1 VATTI
6 MISSIGV
13 PGVGLAESLSIF
25 TALYGELLH
34 LVKEH
39 PVRADARRKYDRIL
53 EVAKDAWFKEGIDA
67 SLNEVARRAEVGPG
81 TLYRHFP
88 TREDLLNAVMK
99 DWVERIQEDADRAVA
114 SSQPSRELLLTWF
127 ENLVA
132 HICQH
137 AGAAGRLI
145 AAVDNPGSPLYNK
158 CQVLIEANARVL
170 DRLSADGAL
179 RGGADSADICRLVM
193 GVAAVADHGKLD
205 TTAVRPLLAIVT
217 DALLP

>member
-1 VATTI
+1 VVA
-6 MISSIGV
+6 
-13 PGVGLAESLSIF
+13 GVGLAENLSTSNIP
-25 TALYGELLH
+25 YGDLLH

-39 PVRADARRKYDRIL
+39 PMRADARRKYDRIL
-53 EVAKDAWFKEGIDA
+53 EVAKDVWFKQGIDA

-88 TREDLLNAVMK
+88 TREDLLDAVMK
-99 DWVERIQEDADRAVA
+99 DWVDRIREAADRAVG

-127 ENLVA
+127 DELVA

-145 AAVDNPGSPLYNK
+145 AAMDKADSPLHGK
-158 CQVLIEANARVL
+158 SQVLVDANARVL
-170 DRLSADGAL
+170 SRLSAEGAL
-179 RGGADSADICRLVM
+179 RGAADSADICRLVM

-205 TTAVRPLLAIVT
+205 PPAVRPLLAIVA
-217 DALLP
+217 DALLS